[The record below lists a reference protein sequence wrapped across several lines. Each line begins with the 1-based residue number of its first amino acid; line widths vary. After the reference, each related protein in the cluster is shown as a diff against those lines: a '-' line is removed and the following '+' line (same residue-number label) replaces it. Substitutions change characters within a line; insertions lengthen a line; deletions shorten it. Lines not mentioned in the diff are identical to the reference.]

1 MSGKCIPTSP
11 TAAAERDTWTE
22 DDKRELKLVLM
33 ADELSVIA
41 YGNVDWRRVA
51 ELGRAIVAIAEKRT
65 LALVE

>member
-1 MSGKCIPTSP
+1 MSRKRIPTP
-11 TAAAERDTWTE
+11 PTTAAEWDTWTE
-22 DDKRELKLVLM
+22 DDKRELELVLM
-33 ADELSVIA
+33 ADQLSVIA

>member
-1 MSGKCIPTSP
+1 MSGKRIPTSP
-11 TAAAERDTWTE
+11 TAAAEWDTWTE

-51 ELGRAIVAIAEKRT
+51 ELGRAIVAIAEKGT
-65 LALVE
+65 LELAD

>member
-1 MSGKCIPTSP
+1 
-11 TAAAERDTWTE
+11 
-22 DDKRELKLVLM
+22 M

-51 ELGRAIVAIAEKRT
+51 ELGRAIVAIAEKRI

>member
-1 MSGKCIPTSP
+1 MSRKRIPTSP
-11 TAAAERDTWTE
+11 TTAAEWDTWTE
-22 DDKRELKLVLM
+22 DDKRELELVLM
-33 ADELSVIA
+33 ADQLSVIA